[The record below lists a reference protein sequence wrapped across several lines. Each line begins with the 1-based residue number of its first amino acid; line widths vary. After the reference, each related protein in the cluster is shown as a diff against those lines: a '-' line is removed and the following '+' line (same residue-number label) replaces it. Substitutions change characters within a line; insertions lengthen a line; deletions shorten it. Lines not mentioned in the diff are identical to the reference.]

1 MDNILQ
7 PGNMVDF
14 NFSNISLKN
23 PKPIQGGSFL
33 SSIKNNNKPLIIQTP
48 KIKTKKGITQTNKHI
63 YSDLVLENEDS
74 EFIDWV
80 EGLQDIV
87 RNLILSK
94 SESWF
99 NDPVTL
105 DEIEYNWNNSLRTYK
120 QSKQLLRTFIHKNKG
135 ISSNVLKIYDSDYKS
150 KHINDITGDTSIVC
164 ILEVIGLKFSSTN
177 FQMDFCLRQA
187 MILEDKPIF
196 NKPLIKFDSNKVY
209 EKKNGEKNVSFEKTH
224 EEITLEKTDKTIDN
238 LVNNKQETQETDNS
252 NNSIPKLEMKIEN
265 LIDIGNEDNKLE
277 DINKLQ
283 GEEDDKVDKDDK
295 DDKDDKQNLQLE
307 IKEIDNV
314 NNKVNN
320 ELEEEQ
326 EIKLDNLEKNDVF
339 EKNEEDK
346 DKLQEVNLTL
356 NEKDSITLKK
366 PNEIYLD
373 IYRQAREKAKK
384 AKQQAI
390 KAYLEAK
397 RIKELYMLE
406 IVDSS
411 EEDVNSDSQEESEED
426 ELFSEN

>member
-295 DDKDDKQNLQLE
+295 QNLQLE

-339 EKNEEDK
+339 EKNEEDN
-346 DKLQEVNLTL
+346 DKLQEVNLTIDK
-356 NEKDSITLKK
+356 KDSITLKK

>member
-74 EFIDWV
+74 EFTDWV

-105 DEIEYNWNNSLRTYK
+105 DEIEYNWNNSLRQYK

-150 KHINDITGDTSIVC
+150 KQINDITGDTSIVC

-196 NKPLIKFDSNKVY
+196 NEPLIKFDSKKVY

-238 LVNNKQETQETDNS
+238 LVNNKQEIQETDNS
-252 NNSIPKLEMKIEN
+252 NNIIPELEMKIEN

-283 GEEDDKVDKDDK
+283 GGEDNKDNN
-295 DDKDDKQNLQLE
+295 QNLQLE

-314 NNKVNN
+314 NNKVHN
-320 ELEEEQ
+320 ELKEEQ
-326 EIKLDNLEKNDVF
+326 EIKLDDLEKNDVF
-339 EKNEEDK
+339 EKNEEDN
-346 DKLQEVNLTL
+346 DKLQEVNLTFDKK
-356 NEKDSITLKK
+356 ESITLKK

-411 EEDVNSDSQEESEED
+411 EEDVNSDSQEESEDD

>member
-7 PGNMVDF
+7 PANMVDF
-14 NFSNISLKN
+14 DFSNISLKN

-33 SSIKNNNKPLIIQTP
+33 SSIKNNNKALIIQTP

-63 YSDLVLENEDS
+63 YTDLLFENEHN
-74 EFIDWV
+74 EFTDWV
-80 EGLQDIV
+80 EGLQDIA
-87 RNLILSK
+87 RNIILSK

-135 ISSNVLKIYDSDYKS
+135 ISSNILKIYDSDYKS
-150 KHINDITGDTSIVC
+150 KHINDITGDTSIIC

-177 FQMDFCLRQA
+177 FQLDFCLRQV
-187 MILEDKPIF
+187 MILEDKPLF
-196 NKPLIKFDSNKVY
+196 NEPLIKFDSKKVH
-209 EKKNGEKNVSFEKTH
+209 EKKNGEKNVSFVEPTD
-224 EEITLEKTDKTIDN
+224 EITLEKLDKTIDN
-238 LVNNKQETQETDNS
+238 LENDKQETQEIDNS
-252 NNSIPKLEMKIEN
+252 NNSISSLKIEN
-265 LIDIGNEDNKLE
+265 LEQVETTENKVDATNIIQQDE
-277 DINKLQ
+277 VDTINKD
-283 GEEDDKVDKDDK
+283 EP
-295 DDKDDKQNLQLE
+295 LE
-307 IKEIDNV
+307 IKEIHKF
-314 NNKVNN
+314 NNQVNN
-320 ELEEEQ
+320 ELKKEVVEVGKVGEVEE
-326 EIKLDNLEKNDVF
+326 INLDNLEKNDVF
-339 EKNEEDK
+339 KKTEEEK

-356 NEKDSITLKK
+356 DEKDSITLKK

-411 EEDVNSDSQEESEED
+411 EEDLDSESEDESEED

>member
-14 NFSNISLKN
+14 DFSNISLKN

-63 YSDLVLENEDS
+63 YSDLVFENEDS
-74 EFIDWV
+74 EFTDWV
-80 EGLQDIV
+80 EGLQDIA
-87 RNLILSK
+87 RNIILSK
-94 SESWF
+94 SDSWF

-150 KHINDITGDTSIVC
+150 KHINDITGDTSIIC

-177 FQMDFCLRQA
+177 FQLDFCLRQV

-196 NKPLIKFDSNKVY
+196 NEPLIKFDSKKIPK
-209 EKKNGEKNVSFEKTH
+209 KKNGEKNVSFEETPD
-224 EEITLEKTDKTIDN
+224 EITLEKPEKTIDN
-238 LVNNKQETQETDNS
+238 LESDKQEIQEFDNS
-252 NNSIPKLEMKIEN
+252 SNIIDSSAKIEN
-265 LIDIGNEDNKLE
+265 INDDDDLIDTSHIDSDNIL
-277 DINKLQ
+277 
-283 GEEDDKVDKDDK
+283 
-295 DDKDDKQNLQLE
+295 LE
-307 IKEIDNV
+307 IKDIQQLNYEV
-314 NNKVNN
+314 NDKLQ
-320 ELEEEQ
+320 EKEEEKK
-326 EIKLDNLEKNDVF
+326 IDNLEKNDVF
-339 EKNEEDK
+339 EKTEEEK
-346 DKLQEVNLTL
+346 DILQEVNLTL

-411 EEDVNSDSQEESEED
+411 EEDVDSDSEEESEED

>member
-14 NFSNISLKN
+14 DFSHISLKN

-63 YSDLVLENEDS
+63 YSDLVFENEDS
-74 EFIDWV
+74 EFTDWV
-80 EGLQDIV
+80 EGLQDIA
-87 RNLILSK
+87 RNIILSK
-94 SESWF
+94 SDSWF

-150 KHINDITGDTSIVC
+150 KHINDITGDTSIIC

-177 FQMDFCLRQA
+177 FQLDFCLRQV

-196 NKPLIKFDSNKVY
+196 NEPLIKFDSKKIPK
-209 EKKNGEKNVSFEKTH
+209 KKNGEKNVSFEETPD
-224 EEITLEKTDKTIDN
+224 EITLEKPEKTIDN
-238 LVNNKQETQETDNS
+238 LESDKQEIQEFDNS
-252 NNSIPKLEMKIEN
+252 SNIIDSSAKIEN
-265 LIDIGNEDNKLE
+265 INDEDDLIDTSHIDSNNIL
-277 DINKLQ
+277 
-283 GEEDDKVDKDDK
+283 
-295 DDKDDKQNLQLE
+295 LE
-307 IKEIDNV
+307 IKDIQQLNY
-314 NNKVNN
+314 KVNDKLQ
-320 ELEEEQ
+320 EKEEEKK
-326 EIKLDNLEKNDVF
+326 IDNLEKNDVF
-339 EKNEEDK
+339 EKTEEEK
-346 DKLQEVNLTL
+346 DILQEVNLTL

-384 AKQQAI
+384 AKQQAL

-411 EEDVNSDSQEESEED
+411 EEDVDSDSEEEFEED